1 MIHSH
6 LYTTKSGC
14 FIFLQKPGKEE
25 AKKGSDVDEDDNDD
39 DDIEAALEKEVSELK
54 SVQKHERRFQQ
65 VESGATNCIFIR
77 TTLPDPTEL
86 VTTIFSDIYQSET
99 AKSRYI
105 MRLLPIIGTC
115 KCSEDK
121 VKKLAEETLKGYFTD
136 AIGHTFSVNI
146 KVRNNNSFGR
156 KQVLPLLVD
165 VVKDLNLANHPN
177 LDEPEYIVN
186 VDILRNVLC
195 LSVLKDSVKFRKYNL
210 QEVVTAKAA
219 SEKPKLGDKSFEEAA
234 KKADDGEIKESNKP
248 SGEAAKGE
256 EEGTVKE
263 SKDVTENNKC
273 VEKEIEINESVIEEI
288 MDSTKDK
295 EERSEPEKSTDDT
308 SQAADKNDEAADNN
322 EATGDVNVPPENP
335 CQDVGSEKGADE
347 GEKSNE

>member
-1 MIHSH
+1 M
-6 LYTTKSGC
+6 
-14 FIFLQKPGKEE
+14 
-25 AKKGSDVDEDDNDD
+25 A
-39 DDIEAALEKEVSELK
+39 ELK
-54 SVQKHERRFQQ
+54 SVQKHGRRFQQ

-86 VTTIFSDIYQSET
+86 VTTIFSDIYESET

-105 MRLLPIIGTC
+105 MRLLPIIGTS

-121 VKKLAEETLKGYFTD
+121 VKKLAEEALKGYFTD

-165 VVKDLNLANHPN
+165 VVKDLNPANHPN
-177 LDEPEYIVN
+177 LDDPEYIVN

-219 SEKPKLGDKSFEEAA
+219 SEKPFEEAA
-234 KKADDGEIKESNKP
+234 KKEDDGEIKESNKS

-256 EEGTVKE
+256 EEETVKG

-273 VEKEIEINESVIEEI
+273 VEKDIETNESVIEEN

-295 EERSEPEKSTDDT
+295 KERSEPEKPTDDS
-308 SQAADKNDEAADNN
+308 SQTTNIKDGTVDNKDEVA
-322 EATGDVNVPPENP
+322 GDVKLTAENP
-335 CQDVGSEKGADE
+335 SRDIGSEQGDQ

>member
-1 MIHSH
+1 M
-6 LYTTKSGC
+6 
-14 FIFLQKPGKEE
+14 
-25 AKKGSDVDEDDNDD
+25 
-39 DDIEAALEKEVSELK
+39 SELK

-86 VTTIFSDIYQSET
+86 VTTIFSDIYESKT

-121 VKKLAEETLKGYFTD
+121 VKKLAEEALKGYFTD

-165 VVKDLNLANHPN
+165 VVKDLNPANHPN
-177 LDEPEYIVN
+177 LDDPEYIVN

-195 LSVLKDSVKFRKYNL
+195 LSVLKDSVKFRKFNL

-219 SEKPKLGDKSFEEAA
+219 SEKPKLEDKPFEEAA
-234 KKADDGEIKESNKP
+234 KKEDDGEIKETNKP
-248 SGEAAKGE
+248 SREAA
-256 EEGTVKE
+256 
-263 SKDVTENNKC
+263 
-273 VEKEIEINESVIEEI
+273 
-288 MDSTKDK
+288 
-295 EERSEPEKSTDDT
+295 
-308 SQAADKNDEAADNN
+308 
-322 EATGDVNVPPENP
+322 
-335 CQDVGSEKGADE
+335 
-347 GEKSNE
+347 

>member
-1 MIHSH
+1 M
-6 LYTTKSGC
+6 
-14 FIFLQKPGKEE
+14 
-25 AKKGSDVDEDDNDD
+25 
-39 DDIEAALEKEVSELK
+39 SELK

-86 VTTIFSDIYQSET
+86 VTTIFSDIYESET

-121 VKKLAEETLKGYFTD
+121 VKKLAEEALKGYFTD

-156 KQVLPLLVD
+156 KKVLPLLVD
-165 VVKDLNLANHPN
+165 VVKDLNPANHPN
-177 LDEPEYIVN
+177 LDDPEYIVN

-195 LSVLKDSVKFRKYNL
+195 LSLLKDSVKFRKYNL

-219 SEKPKLGDKSFEEAA
+219 SEKPKLEDKPFEEVA
-234 KKADDGEIKESNKP
+234 KKEDDGEIKESNKP

-256 EEGTVKE
+256 EETVKG

-273 VEKEIEINESVIEEI
+273 VEKDIETNESVIEEN

-295 EERSEPEKSTDDT
+295 EERSEPEKPTDDS
-308 SQAADKNDEAADNN
+308 SQTTNIKDGTVDNKDEVA
-322 EATGDVNVPPENP
+322 GDVKLTA
-335 CQDVGSEKGADE
+335 EKPSRDDGREQGDQ

>member
-1 MIHSH
+1 M
-6 LYTTKSGC
+6 
-14 FIFLQKPGKEE
+14 
-25 AKKGSDVDEDDNDD
+25 
-39 DDIEAALEKEVSELK
+39 SELK

-86 VTTIFSDIYQSET
+86 VTTIFSDIYESET

-121 VKKLAEETLKGYFTD
+121 VKKLAEEALKGYFTD

-165 VVKDLNLANHPN
+165 VVKDLNPANHPN
-177 LDEPEYIVN
+177 LDDPEYIVN

-219 SEKPKLGDKSFEEAA
+219 SEKPKLGDKPFEEAA
-234 KKADDGEIKESNKP
+234 KKEDDGEIKESEKP
-248 SGEAAKGE
+248 SGEAAKDE
-256 EEGTVKE
+256 EETVE
-263 SKDVTENNKC
+263 GSKDGTENNKC
-273 VEKEIEINESVIEEI
+273 VEKDIEINESVIEEN

-295 EERSEPEKSTDDT
+295 EERSEPEKHSDDFSQTTNIKDDT
-308 SQAADKNDEAADNN
+308 ADNKD
-322 EATGDVNVPPENP
+322 EVAGDVKFTAENP
-335 CQDVGSEKGADE
+335 SGDIGSEQGDQ
-347 GEKSNE
+347 GEKSN

>member
-1 MIHSH
+1 M
-6 LYTTKSGC
+6 
-14 FIFLQKPGKEE
+14 
-25 AKKGSDVDEDDNDD
+25 
-39 DDIEAALEKEVSELK
+39 SELK

-65 VESGATNCIFIR
+65 VESGANNCIFIK

-86 VTTIFSDIYQSET
+86 VTTIFSDIYESET

-136 AIGHTFSVNI
+136 AIEHTFSVNI

-165 VVKDLNLANHPN
+165 AVKDLNPANQPN
-177 LDEPEYIVN
+177 LDDPEYIVN

-210 QEVVTAKAA
+210 QEVVTAKSGAKAA
-219 SEKPKLGDKSFEEAA
+219 SEKPKLGDEPSEEAT
-234 KKADDGEIKESNKP
+234 KKEDGEMKESDKP
-248 SGEAAKGE
+248 SGEAAKCE
-256 EEGTVKE
+256 EEKTVKE
-263 SKDVTENNKC
+263 SKDVAENNKC
-273 VEKEIEINESVIEEI
+273 VEKDKGINESAIEDN
-288 MDSTKDK
+288 MDSTRDQ
-295 EERSEPEKSTDDT
+295 EESSEPEKPTDDA
-308 SQAADKNDEAADNN
+308 SQAADNSDEAADTI
-322 EATGDVNVPPENP
+322 EAAGDVNVPPEYP
-335 CQDVGSEKGADE
+335 SQDGGSEKE
-347 GEKSNE
+347 VNRGEESNE